1 MTGSLPQALGGLKQL
16 DHLDLSNNRLDGPLP
31 ETLGGL
37 ELLTALD
44 LGGNQLEGS
53 IPAALADLG
62 QLTRL
67 GLAGNRLEGSIPARL
82 AGLVHLTVLALD
94 RNRLTGVVPG
104 LPFKQYTS
112 YCALQAPTSPSNSF
126 TCPLPPVRQRRRA
139 HVAAARAAPH
149 VAHTVCHP
157 SISMPSLT
165 QQARPRCHSPP
176 RAHALTVAGLR
187 QVHT

>member
-1 MTGSLPQALGGLKQL
+1 MW
-16 DHLDLSNNRLDGPLP
+16 LDLGNNRLGGPLL

-82 AGLVHLTVLALD
+82 AGLVRLTVLALNG
-94 RNRLTGVVPG
+94 NRLTGVVPG

-112 YCALQAPTSPSNSF
+112 YCALQAPTSPTNHF
-126 TCPLPPVRQRRRA
+126 ACPLPPVRQRRRA
-139 HVAAARAAPH
+139 HVAAARAPLPMWPTQLLSSVYPCRDAIHP
-149 VAHTVCHP
+149 TVCP
-157 SISMPSLT
+157 LLLN
-165 QQARPRCHSPP
+165 R
-176 RAHALTVAGLR
+176 RAPVAAPLR
-187 QVHT
+187 TRMH